1 MEITRIT
8 KTDKTE
14 TMTSLEIADLVGRE
28 HKSIMRS
35 IRDMEDDWVKVRGCK
50 FALSQR
56 TIAIP
61 NGGYKEVP
69 CYVLNKTECL
79 YIATKFNDEA
89 RAKLVIRW
97 EELEM
102 KERETTGVAT
112 ILNDDETIAR
122 AMTILQK
129 RLEIAK
135 EEKAALEQK
144 NKTLQEDNK
153 EKGKKIL
160 VMKPKAEYFDALV
173 DRNML
178 TNFTDIAKQFGL
190 KRKDFIERLIRDGYL
205 YRDNKNALKPYAQY
219 ADSLFVIR
227 DGKNENN
234 NWAGQQ
240 TLITPKGKETFRL
253 LYHF

>member
-1 MEITRIT
+1 MEITTIT
-8 KTDKTE
+8 KIGKIE

-102 KERETTGVAT
+102 KERENA
-112 ILNDDETIAR
+112 LPNFSNPAEAAR
-122 AMTILQK
+122 AWADQY
-129 RLEIAK
+129 
-135 EEKAALEQK
+135 EKNLALEAK
-144 NKTLQEDNK
+144 NKE
-153 EKGKKIL
+153 
-160 VMKPKAEYFDALV
+160 MKPKAEYFDALV

-178 TNFTDIAKQFGL
+178 TNFTDTAKQLGL

-219 ADSLFVIR
+219 ADTLFVIR
-227 DGKNENN
+227 DGKNDNN

>member
-1 MEITRIT
+1 MEITTIT
-8 KTDKTE
+8 KIGKTE
-14 TMTSLEIADLVGRE
+14 TMTSLEIAEVTGRR
-28 HKSIMRS
+28 HAHVMRD
-35 IRDMEDDWVKVRGCK
+35 IRNILDQGVSESNFG
-50 FALSQR
+50 LSFYKQSQ
-56 TIAIP
+56 P
-61 NGGYKEVP
+61 NGGTKNVP
-69 CYVLNKTECL
+69 CYVLTKKGCL
-79 YIATKFNDEA
+79 ILASGYDALLREKIIN
-89 RAKLVIRW
+89 RW

-112 ILNDDETIAR
+112 TSNDDETIAR

-144 NKTLQEDNK
+144 NKTLQEDN
-153 EKGKKIL
+153 EAKGKKIL
-160 VMKPKAEYFDALV
+160 VMKPKAEYFDELV

-178 TNFTDIAKQFGL
+178 TNFTDTAKQLGL

-219 ADSLFVIR
+219 ADTLFVIR

>member
-1 MEITRIT
+1 MRKMNEIVQIGQ
-8 KTDKTE
+8 KS
-14 TMTSLEIADLVGRE
+14 TMTSLEIAEVTGKQ
-28 HKSIMRS
+28 HAHIMRD
-35 IRDMEDDWVKVRGCK
+35 IRSLLDQGVNESNFGLVEYKDKKGETRPMYRLTKKGCLIL
-50 FALSQR
+50 AS
-56 TIAIP
+56 
-61 NGGYKEVP
+61 GYDA
-69 CYVLNKTECL
+69 VLREKIIN
-79 YIATKFNDEA
+79 
-89 RAKLVIRW
+89 RW

-102 KERETTGVAT
+102 KERQTTEVT
-112 ILNDDETIAR
+112 TFSNDDETIAR

-135 EEKAALEQK
+135 EEKAALEQR

-153 EKGKKIL
+153 TKGEKIL

-178 TNFTDIAKQFGL
+178 TNFTDTAKQLGL
-190 KRKDFIERLIRDGYL
+190 KRKDFIEKLIRDGYL

-219 ADSLFVIR
+219 ADTLFEIR

-253 LYHF
+253 LYV

>member
-1 MEITRIT
+1 MEITTIT
-8 KTDKTE
+8 KIGKTE
-14 TMTSLEIADLVGRE
+14 TMTSLEIAELVGRE

-35 IRDMEDDWVKVRGCK
+35 IREMEEGWVKICGCK
-50 FALSQR
+50 FALTSREVQQ
-56 TIAIP
+56 P
-61 NGGYKEVP
+61 NGGTREVP
-69 CYVLNKTECL
+69 CYVLNKTQCL

-102 KERETTGVAT
+102 KARENA
-112 ILNDDETIAR
+112 LPNFSNPAEAAR
-122 AMTILQK
+122 AWADQY
-129 RLEIAK
+129 
-135 EEKAALEQK
+135 EKNLALEAK
-144 NKTLQEDNK
+144 NKE
-153 EKGKKIL
+153 
-160 VMKPKAEYFDALV
+160 MKPKAEYFDALV

-178 TNFTDIAKQFGL
+178 TNFTDTAKQFGL

-219 ADSLFVIR
+219 ADTLFVIR
-227 DGKNENN
+227 DGKNDNN

>member
-1 MEITRIT
+1 MEITTIT
-8 KTDKTE
+8 KTGMTE

-35 IRDMEDDWVKVRGCK
+35 IRDMEDDWEKVRGCK

-61 NGGYKEVP
+61 NGGYKNVP

-102 KERETTGVAT
+102 KERETTGVTT
-112 ILNDDETIAR
+112 ISNDDETIAR

-144 NKTLQEDNK
+144 NKTLQEDN
-153 EKGKKIL
+153 EAKGKKIL
-160 VMKPKAEYFDALV
+160 VMKPKAEYFDELV

-178 TNFTDIAKQFGL
+178 TNFTDTAKQLGL

-219 ADSLFVIR
+219 ADTLFVIR

>member
-1 MEITRIT
+1 MEITTIT
-8 KTDKTE
+8 KTGKTE

-35 IRDMEDDWVKVRGCK
+35 IRDMEDDWEKVRGCK

-61 NGGYKEVP
+61 NGGYKNVP

-102 KERETTGVAT
+102 KERENA
-112 ILNDDETIAR
+112 LPNFSNPAEAAR
-122 AMTILQK
+122 AWADQY
-129 RLEIAK
+129 
-135 EEKAALEQK
+135 EKNLALEAK
-144 NKTLQEDNK
+144 NKE
-153 EKGKKIL
+153 
-160 VMKPKAEYFDALV
+160 MKPKAEYFDALV

-178 TNFTDIAKQFGL
+178 TNFTDTAKQLGL

-219 ADSLFVIR
+219 ADTLFVIR

-253 LYHF
+253 LYHL

>member
-1 MEITRIT
+1 MEITTIT
-8 KTDKTE
+8 KIGKTE
-14 TMTSLEIADLVGRE
+14 TMTSLEIAELVGRE

-35 IRDMEDDWVKVRGCK
+35 IRDMEDDWEKVRGCK
-50 FALSQR
+50 FALTSREVQQ
-56 TIAIP
+56 P
-61 NGGYKEVP
+61 NGGTREVP

-102 KERETTGVAT
+102 KARENA
-112 ILNDDETIAR
+112 LPNFSNPAEAAR
-122 AMTILQK
+122 AWADQY
-129 RLEIAK
+129 
-135 EEKAALEQK
+135 EKNLALEAK
-144 NKTLQEDNK
+144 NKE
-153 EKGKKIL
+153 
-160 VMKPKAEYFDALV
+160 MKPKAEYFDALV

-178 TNFTDIAKQFGL
+178 TNFTDTAKQLGL

-205 YRDNKNALKPYAQY
+205 YRDKKNALKPYAQY
-219 ADSLFVIR
+219 ADVLFVIR